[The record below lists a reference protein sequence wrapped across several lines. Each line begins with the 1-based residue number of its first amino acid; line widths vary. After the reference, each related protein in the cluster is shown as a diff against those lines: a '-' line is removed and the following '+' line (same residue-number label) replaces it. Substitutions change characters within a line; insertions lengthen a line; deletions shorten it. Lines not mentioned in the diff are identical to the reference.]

1 MSGQSQRIVIIT
13 APSGAGKTTITRHL
27 LERFPDKLAFSV
39 SAATREPR
47 GKEVDGQDYHFMSAE
62 RFRAM
67 VEEGAFLEWEMVYE
81 GKYYGTL
88 MSEVERIW
96 ASGRAPMLDID
107 VKGAIRVMDQHRNL
121 CISIFI
127 KPPSL
132 QELERRLR
140 QRGTDPEDSI
150 RMRLEKAEFE
160 LSYANRFDHVI
171 VNDDLQTA
179 LASVESIIG
188 TFLDPDNCTD

>member
-1 MSGQSQRIVIIT
+1 MSVHSQRIVIIT

-27 LERFPDKLAFSV
+27 LDRYPDKLAFSV

-47 GKEVDGQDYHFMSAE
+47 GKEVDGQDYHFMTAQ
-62 RFRAM
+62 RFR
-67 VEEGAFLEWEMVYE
+67 ELIEDGAFLEWEMVYE

-96 ASGRAPMLDID
+96 TSGRAPMLDID
-107 VKGAIRVMDQHRNL
+107 VKGAMRVMEQHRPICL
-121 CISIFI
+121 SIFI

-150 RMRLEKAEFE
+150 RMRLEKADFE
-160 LSYANRFDHVI
+160 MSYADRFDHVI

-179 LASVESIIG
+179 LASVETIIG
-188 TFLDPDNCTD
+188 NFLTGDT

>member
-1 MSGQSQRIVIIT
+1 MSVHSQRIVIIT
-13 APSGAGKTTITRHL
+13 APSGAGKTTITRHML
-27 LERFPDKLAFSV
+27 DRYPDKLAFSV

-47 GKEVDGQDYHFMSAE
+47 GKEVDGQDYHFMTAQ
-62 RFRAM
+62 RFR
-67 VEEGAFLEWEMVYE
+67 ELIEDGAFLEWEMVYE

-96 ASGRAPMLDID
+96 TSGRAPMLDID
-107 VKGAIRVMDQHRNL
+107 VKGAMRVMEQHRPICL
-121 CISIFI
+121 SIFI

-150 RMRLEKAEFE
+150 RMRLEKADFE
-160 LSYANRFDHVI
+160 MSYADRFDHVI

-188 TFLDPDNCTD
+188 DFLTGDT

>member
-1 MSGQSQRIVIIT
+1 MSVHSQRIVIIT

-27 LERFPDKLAFSV
+27 LDRYPDKLAFSV

-47 GKEVDGQDYHFMSAE
+47 GKEVDGQDYHFMTAQ
-62 RFRAM
+62 RFR
-67 VEEGAFLEWEMVYE
+67 ELIEDGAFLEWEMVYE

-96 ASGRAPMLDID
+96 TSGRAPMLDID
-107 VKGAIRVMDQHRNL
+107 VKGAMRVMEQHRPICL
-121 CISIFI
+121 SIFI

-140 QRGTDPEDSI
+140 QRGTDPEYSI
-150 RMRLEKAEFE
+150 RMRLEKADFE
-160 LSYANRFDHVI
+160 MSYADRFDHVI

-179 LASVESIIG
+179 LASVETIIG
-188 TFLDPDNCTD
+188 NFLTGDT

>member
-1 MSGQSQRIVIIT
+1 MSVHSQRIVIIT

-27 LERFPDKLAFSV
+27 LDRYPDKLAFSV

-47 GKEVDGQDYHFMSAE
+47 GKEVDGQDYHFMTAQ
-62 RFRAM
+62 RFRELI
-67 VEEGAFLEWEMVYE
+67 EEGAFLEWEMVYE

-96 ASGRAPMLDID
+96 TSGRAPMLDID
-107 VKGAIRVMDQHRNL
+107 VKGAMRVMEQHRPICL
-121 CISIFI
+121 SIFI

-150 RMRLEKAEFE
+150 RMRLEKADFE
-160 LSYANRFDHVI
+160 MSYADRFDHVI

-179 LASVESIIG
+179 LASVETIIG
-188 TFLDPDNCTD
+188 DFLTGDT

>member
-1 MSGQSQRIVIIT
+1 MSGHSKRIVIIT

-47 GKEVDGQDYHFMSAE
+47 GQEVNGQDYHFMSAQ
-62 RFRAM
+62 RFRELIDA
-67 VEEGAFLEWEMVYE
+67 GAFLEWEMVYE

-96 ASGRAPMLDID
+96 DSGRAPMLDID
-107 VKGAIRVMDQHRNL
+107 VKGAMRVMEQHRSL
-121 CISIFI
+121 CTSLFI
-127 KPPSL
+127 RPPGM

-140 QRGTDPEDSI
+140 QRGTDSEASI
-150 RMRLEKAEFE
+150 NMRLEKAEFE
-160 LSYANRFDHVI
+160 LSYANKFDHVI
-171 VNDDLQTA
+171 VNDDLSTA
-179 LASVESIIG
+179 LAAAEDIVG
-188 TFLDPDNCTD
+188 RFLSEDT

>member
-1 MSGQSQRIVIIT
+1 MSVHSQRIVIIT

-27 LERFPDKLAFSV
+27 LDRYPDKLAFSV

-47 GKEVDGQDYHFMSAE
+47 GKEVDGQDYHFMTAQ
-62 RFRAM
+62 RFR
-67 VEEGAFLEWEMVYE
+67 ELIKDGAFLEWEMVYE

-96 ASGRAPMLDID
+96 TSGRAPMLDID
-107 VKGAIRVMDQHRNL
+107 VKGAMRVMEQHRPICL
-121 CISIFI
+121 SIFI

-150 RMRLEKAEFE
+150 RMRLEKADFE
-160 LSYANRFDHVI
+160 MSYADRFDHVI

-179 LASVESIIG
+179 LASVETIIG
-188 TFLDPDNCTD
+188 NFLTGDT

>member
-27 LERFPDKLAFSV
+27 LDRFPERLAFSV

-47 GKEVDGQDYHFMSAE
+47 GKEVDGKDYHFITPQ
-62 RFRAM
+62 RFR
-67 VEEGAFLEWEMVYE
+67 ELIEQGAFLEWEMVYE

-107 VKGAIRVMDQHRNL
+107 VKGAMRVMEKHRRL
-121 CISIFI
+121 CLSIFI
-127 KPPSL
+127 KPPSI

-140 QRGTDPEDSI
+140 KRGTDPEESI

-160 LSYANRFDHVI
+160 LSYAHRFDHVI

-179 LASVESIIG
+179 MASVESIIG
-188 TFLDPDNCTD
+188 DFLGQDNCTG

>member
-1 MSGQSQRIVIIT
+1 MSVHSQRIVIIT

-27 LERFPDKLAFSV
+27 LDRYPDKLAFSV

-47 GKEVDGQDYHFMSAE
+47 GKEVDGQDYHFMTAQ
-62 RFRAM
+62 RFR
-67 VEEGAFLEWEMVYE
+67 ELIEDGAFLEWEMVYE

-96 ASGRAPMLDID
+96 TSGRAPMLDID
-107 VKGAIRVMDQHRNL
+107 VKGAMRVMEQHRPICL
-121 CISIFI
+121 SIFI

-150 RMRLEKAEFE
+150 RMRLEKADFE
-160 LSYANRFDHVI
+160 MSYADRFDHVI

-188 TFLDPDNCTD
+188 DFLTGDT

>member
-1 MSGQSQRIVIIT
+1 MSGSSQRIVIIT

-27 LERFPDKLAFSV
+27 LEKFPDKLAFSV

-47 GKEVDGQDYHFMSAE
+47 GQEVDGQDYHFMSAQ
-62 RFRAM
+62 RFR
-67 VEEGAFLEWEMVYE
+67 ELIEKDAFLEWEMVYE

-107 VKGAIRVMDQHRNL
+107 VKGAMRVMKQHRSHCKSL
-121 CISIFI
+121 FI
-127 KPPSL
+127 RPPGIK
-132 QELERRLR
+132 ELERRLR
-140 QRGTDPEDSI
+140 QRGTDPEASI

-160 LSYANRFDHVI
+160 LTFADQFDHVI

-179 LASVESIIG
+179 LENAESIIG
-188 TFLDPDNCTD
+188 QFLGEDQ

>member
-1 MSGQSQRIVIIT
+1 MSVHSQRIVIIT

-27 LERFPDKLAFSV
+27 LDRYPDRLAFSV

-47 GKEVDGQDYHFMSAE
+47 GKEVDGQDYHFMTAQ
-62 RFRAM
+62 RFRELI
-67 VEEGAFLEWEMVYE
+67 EEGAFLEWEMVYE

-96 ASGRAPMLDID
+96 TSGRAPMLDID
-107 VKGAIRVMDQHRNL
+107 VKGAMRVMEQHRPICL
-121 CISIFI
+121 SIFI

-150 RMRLEKAEFE
+150 RMRLEKADFE
-160 LSYANRFDHVI
+160 MSYADRFDHVI

-188 TFLDPDNCTD
+188 DFLTGDT

>member
-1 MSGQSQRIVIIT
+1 
-13 APSGAGKTTITRHL
+13 
-27 LERFPDKLAFSV
+27 
-39 SAATREPR
+39 
-47 GKEVDGQDYHFMSAE
+47 
-62 RFRAM
+62 
-67 VEEGAFLEWEMVYE
+67 MVYE

-107 VKGAIRVMDQHRNL
+107 VKGAMRVMEKHRRL
-121 CISIFI
+121 CLSIFI
-127 KPPSL
+127 KPPSI

-140 QRGTDPEDSI
+140 KRGTDPEESI

-160 LSYANRFDHVI
+160 LSYADRFDHVI

-179 LASVESIIG
+179 MASVESIIG
-188 TFLDPDNCTD
+188 DFLGQDNCTG

>member
-1 MSGQSQRIVIIT
+1 MSVHSQRIVIIT

-27 LERFPDKLAFSV
+27 LDRYPDKLAFSV

-47 GKEVDGQDYHFMSAE
+47 GKEVDGQDYHFMTAQ
-62 RFRAM
+62 RFRELI
-67 VEEGAFLEWEMVYE
+67 EEGAFLEWEMVYE

-96 ASGRAPMLDID
+96 TSGRAPMLDID
-107 VKGAIRVMDQHRNL
+107 VKGAMRVMEQHRPICL
-121 CISIFI
+121 SIFI

-150 RMRLEKAEFE
+150 RMRLEKADFE
-160 LSYANRFDHVI
+160 MSYADRFDHVI

-188 TFLDPDNCTD
+188 DFLTGDT

>member
-1 MSGQSQRIVIIT
+1 MSGPSHRIVIIT

-47 GKEVDGQDYHFMSAE
+47 GREVDGQDYHFMSAP
-62 RFRAM
+62 RFQELIEA
-67 VEEGAFLEWEMVYE
+67 GAFLEWEMVYE

-107 VKGAIRVMDQHRNL
+107 VKGAMRVMDQHRAL
-121 CISIFI
+121 CTSLFI

-132 QELERRLR
+132 EELERRLR
-140 QRGTDPEDSI
+140 QRGTDPEASI

-160 LSYANRFDHVI
+160 LSYADKFDHVI
-171 VNDDLQTA
+171 VNDDLETA
-179 LASVESIIG
+179 VATAEAIIG
-188 TFLDPDNCTD
+188 KFLSEDP

>member
-1 MSGQSQRIVIIT
+1 MSVHSQRIVIIT

-27 LERFPDKLAFSV
+27 LDRYPDKLAFSV

-47 GKEVDGQDYHFMSAE
+47 GKEVDGQDYHFMTAQ
-62 RFRAM
+62 RFRELI
-67 VEEGAFLEWEMVYE
+67 EEGAFLEWEMVYE

-96 ASGRAPMLDID
+96 TSGRAPMLDID
-107 VKGAIRVMDQHRNL
+107 VKGAMRVMEQHRPICL
-121 CISIFI
+121 SIFI

-150 RMRLEKAEFE
+150 RMRLEKADFE
-160 LSYANRFDHVI
+160 MSYADRFDHVI

-179 LASVESIIG
+179 LASVETIIG
-188 TFLDPDNCTD
+188 NFLTGDT

>member
-1 MSGQSQRIVIIT
+1 MSVHSQRIVIIT

-27 LERFPDKLAFSV
+27 LDRYPDKLAFSV

-47 GKEVDGQDYHFMSAE
+47 GKEVDGQDYHFMTAQ
-62 RFRAM
+62 RFRELI
-67 VEEGAFLEWEMVYE
+67 EEGAFLEWEMVYE

-96 ASGRAPMLDID
+96 TSGRAPMLDID
-107 VKGAIRVMDQHRNL
+107 VKGAMRVMEQHRPICL
-121 CISIFI
+121 SIFI

-150 RMRLEKAEFE
+150 RMRLEKADFE
-160 LSYANRFDHVI
+160 MSYADRFDHVI

-179 LASVESIIG
+179 LASVETIIG
-188 TFLDPDNCTD
+188 NFLTGET

>member
-27 LERFPDKLAFSV
+27 LDRFPKRLAFSV

-47 GKEVDGQDYHFMSAE
+47 GKEVDGIDYHFITPQ
-62 RFRAM
+62 RFR
-67 VEEGAFLEWEMVYE
+67 ELIEQGAFLEWEMVYE

-107 VKGAIRVMDQHRNL
+107 VKGAMRVMEQHRTL
-121 CISIFI
+121 CMSIFI
-127 KPPSL
+127 KPPSI

-140 QRGTDPEDSI
+140 KRGTDPEESI

-160 LSYANRFDHVI
+160 LSYADRFDHVI

-179 LASVESIIG
+179 MASVASIIG
-188 TFLDPDNCTD
+188 DFLGPDNCTG